1 MAPQRFSLWLP
12 LKPNKTGVPTQKS
25 RPCETVMAFGSF
37 FLSGT
42 PCWSVGFFFFGK
54 PQEHHPS
61 FVCGS
66 FPDKDSPPI
75 RALERIQ
82 ISPPPAPAESPP
94 PPQTK
99 TTLGS
104 EQDPGD
110 PMEIQGCP
118 VSSKEAS
125 GLYERIPSFCYKE
138 TMSKFELLRST
149 RVAAHALTDPGL
161 PVPRQAPLADQVG
174 TLEGLALPDSDS
186 ALNAADPRSPE
197 EKAEPRRTKYS
208 LSKKQFQGKGR
219 CSSWESGCIAGRRC
233 MLPGTRSLKTNV

>member
-110 PMEIQGCP
+110 PMEIQRCP

-149 RVAAHALTDPGL
+149 RVAAHALTDPG
-161 PVPRQAPLADQVG
+161 VC
-174 TLEGLALPDSDS
+174 
-186 ALNAADPRSPE
+186 RS
-197 EKAEPRRTKYS
+197 R
-208 LSKKQFQGKGR
+208 GR
-219 CSSWESGCIAGRRC
+219 HRWR
-233 MLPGTRSLKTNV
+233 TRSAPSRAWRSRTRIPHSTLRIPGHPRKKRNPG